1 MASWRCLPPS
11 SLISGFVNGNPGP
24 ALTDV
29 FQGLSAFEWIMLV
42 IGVILLAALAGVSWL
57 LVHLLGQNGRLL
69 VRLDRIEA
77 ALEDADIEID
87 GRG

>member
-1 MASWRCLPPS
+1 MA
-11 SLISGFVNGNPGP
+11 
-24 ALTDV
+24 
-29 FQGLSAFEWIMLV
+29 

-77 ALEDADIEID
+77 ALEDADIEIQAAD
-87 GRG
+87 EDDDDEDEEDDL